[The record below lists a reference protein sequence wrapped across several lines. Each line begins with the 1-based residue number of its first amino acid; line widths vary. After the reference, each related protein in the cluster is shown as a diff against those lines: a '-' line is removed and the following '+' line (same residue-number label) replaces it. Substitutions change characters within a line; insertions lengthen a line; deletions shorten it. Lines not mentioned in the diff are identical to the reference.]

1 MTQIVKTVVLSKIF
15 TFFVTLIS
23 FFFISTA
30 RSLIQINSLMYSS
43 ESKGMGSPSVD
54 EDEIVHH
61 QEPKSIL
68 ITGGA
73 GYIATHTIICL
84 LNAGYHVTVVDNLI
98 NSSEE
103 GLRRVRE
110 ITGCENDK
118 IRFYNVDMCNFD
130 ALQKIFSESQTKF
143 HSCIHFAGLKAVGES
158 VDKPLLYYKNNLV
171 STMNLLELMDKHG
184 CHSLVFSSSATVYGT
199 AEVPI
204 TEATP
209 TGVGISNPYGKTKH
223 MIEDIIHDFK
233 KSKDLVKGSPR
244 DWSVVIL
251 RYFNPV
257 GAHPSGRIGEDP
269 NGPPNNL
276 MPYISQVAVGK
287 RESLTVFGGD
297 YPTKDGTG
305 IRDYIH
311 VMDLAE
317 GHMSALKFIESP
329 LELAAKSSSSK
340 AAGYGEYSVFNLG
353 SGIGY
358 SVLDMVKGMQIASG
372 KEIAYKVGP
381 RREGD
386 VAVCYADCTKAKE
399 QLGWVAKR
407 TLADMCADSWRWQ
420 SNNPNGFKK

>member
-287 RESLTVFGGD
+287 REFLTVFGDD
-297 YPTKDGTG
+297 YPTHDGTG
-305 IRDYIH
+305 VRDYIH

-317 GHMSALKFIESP
+317 GHMSALKYIDEG
-329 LELAAKSSSSK
+329 
-340 AAGYGEYSVFNLG
+340 AGGFNQCSVFNLG
-353 SGIGY
+353 TGVGY
-358 SVLDMVKGMQIASG
+358 SVFDMVQAMREVSG
-372 KEIAYKVGP
+372 SALPCVVGP

-386 VAVCYADCTKAKE
+386 VAVCYADCSKAKE
-399 QLGWVAKR
+399 VLGWTARR
-407 TLADMCADSWRWQ
+407 TLVDMCKDTWNWQ
-420 SNNPNGFKK
+420 SSNPHGYKL

>member
-1 MTQIVKTVVLSKIF
+1 MQTRKHV
-15 TFFVTLIS
+15 
-23 FFFISTA
+23 
-30 RSLIQINSLMYSS
+30 RSLSQTPVESLFDQENMSPAMHSS
-43 ESKGMGSPSVD
+43 TTLHKVSLSQMPPITNKPAAISVKQKA
-54 EDEIVHH
+54 EN
-61 QEPKSIL
+61 IL
-68 ITGGA
+68 VTGGA
-73 GYIATHTIICL
+73 GYVGSHTIVTL
-84 LNAGYHVTVVDNLI
+84 LQQGFDVTVVDNLV
-98 NSSEE
+98 NSNEE
-103 GLRRVRE
+103 ALVRVRKICGVDTE
-110 ITGCENDK
+110 SNR
-118 IRFYNVDMCNFD
+118 IRFHNIDICDM
-130 ALQKIFSESQTKF
+130 ESLEKMFKESPTKF
-143 HSCIHFAGLKAVGES
+143 KSCIHFASLKAVGES
-158 VDKPLLYYKNNLV
+158 VEKPLLYYKNNIFGVL
-171 STMNLLELMDKHG
+171 NLLELLDKYG
-184 CHSLVFSSSATVYGT
+184 CNSFVFSSSATVYGS
-199 AEVPI
+199 AAVPI
-204 TEATP
+204 SELSPA
-209 TGVGISNPYGKTKH
+209 GVGISNPYGKTKY
-223 MIEDIIHDFK
+223 MIEEILQDFK
-233 KSKDLVKGSPR
+233 KSKLLGQVIDQST
-244 DWSVVIL
+244 WSIIIL

-257 GAHPSGRIGEDP
+257 GAHPSGLIGEDP